1 MPHPTIELR
10 PLTRAD
16 LDLIEVARRSRD
28 GAGPLQWFGFRPTDQ
43 DRERF
48 AADGLLGTESGA
60 LAITETG
67 ELVGRVDWFAS
78 TWGPWAT
85 SACATIG
92 IWVHA
97 RARGRGVGKAAQR
110 ALVDHLFDHTRYER
124 VQAFTDVT
132 NAAERRALEAVGF
145 ELEGVVRRGQWRE
158 GAWHDQALYSI
169 LRPSSD

>member
-1 MPHPTIELR
+1 MSDLSVELR
-10 PLTRAD
+10 PLTRGD
-16 LDLIEVARRSRD
+16 LDLLEEARRSRD
-28 GAGPLQWFGFRPTDQ
+28 GAGALQWFGFRPTTH

-48 AADGLLGTESGA
+48 ATDGLLGTESGA
-60 LAITETG
+60 LAIVERG

-92 IWVHA
+92 IGVLEG
-97 RARGRGVGKAAQR
+97 ARGRGVGRAAQQR
-110 ALVDHLFDHTRYER
+110 LVDYLFHHTRYER

-145 ELEGVVRRGQWRE
+145 ELEGVLRRGQWRE